1 MASGASAC
9 RPFSANFSLFR
20 LYLRAVPIALFVF
33 LHLSRGAN
41 ASRVYTALVLNGTS
55 QELRCEPAELL
66 VRTHMA
72 PDFES
77 PQLIRRLDWFQDNAP
92 IASYQQDVA
101 GEQQR
106 QWWVADPRFRL
117 VKPFYALRVEPVLPA
132 DSGEF
137 KCRVETDPLFV
148 TGSSTAAIQMIVQVK
163 PPTPSKPQ
171 ISGFTERSV
180 TLSWSQSAA
189 AAHKPILRYAILVSE
204 VDDDNMRVVSA
215 TTNATTAT
223 ITDLKPY
230 TRYAFSVRGENAAGN
245 SNFGSEVVFRTLGE
259 APSSPPTISSIRNG
273 SAACVDVVWKKPD
286 IPNGEIVGYRIM
298 VHRLGSGA
306 MREWYLKGTE
316 HSLCSLAFFAD
327 FMLSIEADNG
337 FGYSPS
343 ASLVFRTDQSAPEGP
358 PEQTTSRPLSATT
371 VMLTWDQP
379 SVTNGRIVS
388 YQIYFKPIRS
398 TKSYSLVRLKV
409 NSDASRSFAYNI
421 TGLAPH
427 TGYKF
432 KLSASTPKGESPKSS
447 ALYATTD
454 FAPPRAPTINEIT
467 YDCKHTLFVAWKPV
481 PETHALLY
489 KVYTQGCNSVT
500 LNTTSTSIEIHD
512 LILNCHY
519 TVQVAASVRSSL
531 DNITY
536 IQGNFSK
543 AERFAPVDKCQI
555 TSSLCASSTE
565 RCSPYAGSS
574 SSSTTLTTLLFAS
587 GLFLFVVASL
597 TSVYFLKG
605 QCAFVKNYLKKS
617 ELKMEEATALVY
629 EPQCGCSIAV
639 ALFDDYCKQLE
650 ANDNT
655 LYRQQF
661 EELNA
666 VDASDELVETECLDE
681 NREKNRYLNIGA
693 MEATRIRINSTSGSS
708 DYINANY
715 VDSCEKQNA
724 YIATQA
730 PLPHTFVDF
739 WTMVWQEKCNIIV
752 VITNMVERGRRKCDQ
767 YWPANTKS
775 SMQFG
780 NYTVTLSSEH
790 INANF
795 IHRIFTLKSSKCL
808 TGDRTVHQL
817 HFTSWP
823 DHGVPDTVFPLLS
836 FLNYTAEIQATG
848 PTVVHCS
855 AGVGRSG
862 SFILIDSMRRHLLSH
877 DHLNIY
883 GHLRH
888 IRQQRAK
895 LVQTVD
901 QYIFCHEA
909 IRLLL
914 RHGIT
919 RVPTGAFL
927 SYVKYLVSDELEG
940 GKTRMQMQFEDAC
953 LCKHNPRCPNPD
965 GYITLPGYHR
975 ADEFLVANWQ
985 TETADLWK
993 VVWEKNC
1000 QTLLLI
1006 GSDFVAQK
1014 FWAIENGPNREDELC
1029 VRILRVDPSSIEVD
1043 VWGELERIQ
1052 GQRLQYHHSSLL
1064 LVDPENT
1071 SLPLI
1076 LSALTSL
1083 ACQIEQERHLDVLH
1097 FLVAYRKQ
1105 RCNAWPNQCN
1115 VEYIYEKMIELLE
1128 MQKR

>member
-1 MASGASAC
+1 MSSNVSGVPRS
-9 RPFSANFSLFR
+9 
-20 LYLRAVPIALFVF
+20 YL
-33 LHLSRGAN
+33 S
-41 ASRVYTALVLNGTS
+41 GTS
-55 QELRCEPAELL
+55 ECKTI
-66 VRTHMA
+66 VRA
-72 PDFES
+72 KVE
-77 PQLIRRLDWFQDNAP
+77 
-92 IASYQQDVA
+92 DVA

-137 KCRVETDPLFV
+137 KCRMETDPLFATV
-148 TGSSTAAIQMIVQVK
+148 SSTASIQMIVQGCKVCVQNGEAHTCYRIETADAFEAADIRVHRKVGDAVLESECRRCAQASFTLCHTCQVSVK
-163 PPTPSKPQ
+163 AQDSNNK
-171 ISGFTERSV
+171 SLF
-180 TLSWSQSAA
+180 
-189 AAHKPILRYAILVSE
+189 SE
-204 VDDDNMRVVSA
+204 VDDENMRVVST

-259 APSSPPTISSIRNG
+259 APSSPPTIVSIKNG
-273 SAACVDVVWKKPD
+273 SAACVDVIWKTPD

-316 HSLCSLAFFAD
+316 HSLCSLAYFAD

-358 PEQTTSRPLSATT
+358 PEQPTIRTLSATT

-421 TGLAPH
+421 SGLAPH

-432 KLSASTPKGESPKSS
+432 KLSASTLKGESPKSS
-447 ALYATTD
+447 ALYASTD
-454 FAPPRAPTINEIT
+454 FAAPRAPTINEIT
-467 YDCKHTLFVAWKPV
+467 YDCKHTLFVAWKAV
-481 PETHALLY
+481 PEEPVLY
-489 KVYTQGCNSVT
+489 TLYLQGCNTAV

-519 TVQVAASVRSSL
+519 TVQVAASVKSSV
-531 DNITY
+531 DNSTH
-536 IQGNFSK
+536 IQGNFSN

-574 SSSTTLTTLLFAS
+574 VSSTTLTTLLFAS
-587 GLFLFVVASL
+587 GLFLLVIASL

-617 ELKMEEATALVY
+617 ELKMEEASALVY
-629 EPQCGCSIAV
+629 EPECGTSIAV

-650 ANDNT
+650 ANDNA

-666 VDASDELVETECLDE
+666 VDAGDESVEAECLDE

-693 MEATRIRINSTSGSS
+693 MEATRIRISSANGSS

-739 WTMVWQEKCNIIV
+739 WTMIWQEKCNVIV

-767 YWPANTKS
+767 YWPANMKC

-780 NYTVTLSSEH
+780 NYTVTLTSEH

-795 IHRIFTLKSSKCL
+795 IHRIFSFKSSKCL

-817 HFTSWP
+817 HLTSWP

-836 FLNYTAEIQATG
+836 FLNYTAEIQPTG

-862 SFILIDSMRRHLLSH
+862 SYILIDSMRRHLLSH

-895 LVQTVD
+895 LVQTLD

-919 RVPTGAFL
+919 RIPTGAFL
-927 SYVKYLVSDELEG
+927 SYVKYLVSDELEC

-953 LCKHNPRCPNPD
+953 LCKHNPRCSNPE
-965 GYITLPGYHR
+965 GFITLPGYHR
-975 ADEFLVANWQ
+975 AEEFLVANWQ
-985 TETADLWK
+985 TESADLWK
-993 VVWEKNC
+993 LVWEKNC
-1000 QTLLLI
+1000 QTVLLI

-1014 FWAIENGPNREDELC
+1014 FWTMENGPVGEMFLERREGHVILQNREDELC

-1043 VWGELERIQ
+1043 IWGELERIQ

-1083 ACQIEQERHLDVLH
+1083 ACQIEQEHHLDVLH
-1097 FLVAYRKQ
+1097 FLVAYRKL